1 MGALYNFNFTVL
13 FLIFTSNFVVVLISA
28 RLVETQ
34 KRRPSILSVS
44 TYLAEINWSE
54 KSGWGQL
61 YDNSFFLY
69 VNTKTIAATK
79 IGAGGGGG
87 SAPRHPRTLMLRAC
101 STCTCMKLLQQYHS
115 FVGSQIPR
123 KL

>member
-1 MGALYNFNFTVL
+1 MGALCNFKFTVL

-28 RLVETQ
+28 RFVETE

-61 YDNSFFLY
+61 YDNSFFY
-69 VNTKTIAATK
+69 
-79 IGAGGGGG
+79 
-87 SAPRHPRTLMLRAC
+87 M
-101 STCTCMKLLQQYHS
+101 
-115 FVGSQIPR
+115 
-123 KL
+123 